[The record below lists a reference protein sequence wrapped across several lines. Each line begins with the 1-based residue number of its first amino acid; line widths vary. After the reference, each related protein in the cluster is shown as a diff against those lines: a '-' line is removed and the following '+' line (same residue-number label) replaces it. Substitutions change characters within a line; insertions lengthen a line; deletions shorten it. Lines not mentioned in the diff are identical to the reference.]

1 MVWLARDI
9 VPPHKPALIL
19 FPLCFLLWTR
29 GAMASGMSVD
39 VFAKGD
45 TFLQLVPEE
54 NILGELK
61 VSWLLMSL

>member
-1 MVWLARDI
+1 
-9 VPPHKPALIL
+9 
-19 FPLCFLLWTR
+19 
-29 GAMASGMSVD
+29 MASGMSVD